1 MDAPVAVEPIPRGS
15 VGRLVGRRLQDWI
28 PALVVLVLMLVG
40 WQLVVRGFHIKRFLL
55 PAPTD
60 IARTFWDERSSIWGA
75 GWFTFQEAL
84 GGFAMGSGAAI
95 LFALAAARWKR
106 VGDALLPY
114 AIAANAVPIIAFA
127 PITNAWFNPLTK
139 TSKMAIAAV
148 LCFFPV
154 FVNLARGLRSVR
166 PTQLELMRSYAAGE
180 LTIFRRVRIP
190 TALPFLFTGLK
201 VASVLAMI
209 GAIVGDFFGG
219 ALTSL
224 GAQIENDAS
233 QAQYERAWSEILVA
247 AILGI
252 ALYLVIVL
260 VERLATRWQP
270 REDSQ

>member
-1 MDAPVAVEPIPRGS
+1 MTLALSRRAV
-15 VGRLVGRRLQDWI
+15 DWI
-28 PALVVLVLMLVG
+28 PALLVLVLALVA
-40 WQLVVRGFHIKRFLL
+40 WQGIVRGFHIQRFLL
-55 PAPTD
+55 PAPTG
-60 IARTFWDERSSIWGA
+60 IARTFWNERSTIWSA

-84 GGFAMGSGAAI
+84 GGFAIGSLAAI
-95 LFALAAARWKR
+95 VFALFVARFGR
-106 VGDALLPY
+106 IGEALLPF

-166 PTQLELMRSYAAGE
+166 PTQLELMRSYAASE
-180 LTIFRRVRIP
+180 LTVFRRVRIP

-201 VASVLAMI
+201 VAAVLAMI

-224 GAQIENDAS
+224 GAQIESDAS
-233 QAQYERAWSEILVA
+233 QAQFERAWSEILVA
-247 AILGI
+247 SILGL
-252 ALYLVIVL
+252 ALYLAVVL

-270 REDSQ
+270 RED

>member
-1 MDAPVAVEPIPRGS
+1 M
-15 VGRLVGRRLQDWI
+15 
-28 PALVVLVLMLVG
+28 
-40 WQLVVRGFHIKRFLL
+40 
-55 PAPTD
+55 
-60 IARTFWDERSSIWGA
+60 
-75 GWFTFQEAL
+75 
-84 GGFAMGSGAAI
+84 
-95 LFALAAARWKR
+95 
-106 VGDALLPY
+106 
-114 AIAANAVPIIAFA
+114 
-127 PITNAWFNPLTK
+127 

-154 FVNLARGLRSVR
+154 FVSLARGLRSVR

-247 AILGI
+247 AILGM
-252 ALYLVIVL
+252 ALYLAIVL